1 MKHLNTLPDE
11 QLVKLYIEGNNTA
24 FDLLLRRYESKVFT
38 YLISTLKSHE
48 QAEDYFQ
55 DIFVKIVVQLKN
67 RQYEE
72 AGKFSS
78 WVIRLAHNHIID
90 HYRTSPNSVTISEEE
105 NGIDLQNNIHI
116 SSETNREK
124 EMIDQ
129 QTLREVKELIKLL
142 PQTQRE
148 VVTMRIYDELSFKEI
163 AQKTNCSINTALGR
177 MRYAII
183 NLRLLANKYGVERA

>member
-78 WVIRLAHNHIID
+78 WVMRIAHNHIID

-129 QTLREVKELIKLL
+129 QTLREVKEFLKHSV
-142 PQTQRE
+142 R
-148 VVTMRIYDELSFKEI
+148 
-163 AQKTNCSINTALGR
+163 
-177 MRYAII
+177 
-183 NLRLLANKYGVERA
+183 